1 MSPEVERLLA
11 EAMALPEH
19 ERAALAAILQ
29 DSVGDGLPQEE
40 IEAAWTA
47 EIQRRLTAVRSGEV
61 QLIPSEDVEREL
73 EEILARADEPQR
85 AVG

>member
-11 EAMALPEH
+11 DAMALPEP

-29 DSVGDGLPQEE
+29 DSLGDGSPQEE
-40 IEAAWTA
+40 IDAAWVV
-47 EIQRRLTAVRSGEV
+47 EIQRRLKAVRAGEV
-61 QLIPSEDVEREL
+61 VLIDSEDVEREL

-85 AVG
+85 AAG